1 MEKHQA
7 FLANVLYAQLF
18 RNLWLICFE
27 KFNNKCLVKQKIWFF
42 LSQKLLICLL
52 ETVPDSEAAT
62 WFHPHTCD

>member
-7 FLANVLYAQLF
+7 FLANVLYAQLL

-52 ETVPDSEAAT
+52 ETVPDSEAAI

>member
-27 KFNNKCLVKQKIWFF
+27 KFNNKYLVKQKI
-42 LSQKLLICLL
+42 
-52 ETVPDSEAAT
+52 
-62 WFHPHTCD
+62 